1 MSRRRLFGRTAAA
14 TLTALI
20 LGFGSVSTAAAE
32 TPGTW
37 WNDAYGM
44 DAIHS
49 EGWTGE
55 GVKIAVID
63 KNINPDLPAFAGRNL
78 TVDPRS
84 LCAEHPQPTTAE
96 VTGDSVHGTTLAAQ
110 IIGTGDG
117 PGGIRGIAP
126 SAEVLFYSFG
136 TRNGEPCTASEYSDS
151 LSAGALGLQRAIDAG
166 AQIVTTSVVI
176 ATRPG
181 DAEVIANAIA
191 KGVVIISATPNPTTD
206 KGAGKG
212 LGGFRGVTTVSAV
225 DRTGALQKGPDGSP
239 FALAWTTLVAPG
251 VDLPTVG
258 DTDGSWA
265 QAETASGSSFA
276 APLVAGM
283 LAMVKQKYPDAT
295 GNQLIQ
301 SAIRNT
307 GQKDHDL
314 AFDAESGFGYGLAWP
329 AHLLQENPSQ
339 YPDENPLLTNDYPQP
354 SDAEIEAAVQRG
366 SSYPPAVQVDSPA
379 GPAAPRS
386 GDASAPNQPADM
398 SWLPATIV
406 TALVIAV
413 IAGAG
418 IALVVVARVRRK
430 RAGAQK

>member
-1 MSRRRLFGRTAAA
+1 M
-14 TLTALI
+14 
-20 LGFGSVSTAAAE
+20 
-32 TPGTW
+32 
-37 WNDAYGM
+37 
-44 DAIHS
+44 
-49 EGWTGE
+49 
-55 GVKIAVID
+55 
-63 KNINPDLPAFAGRNL
+63 
-78 TVDPRS
+78 
-84 LCAEHPQPTTAE
+84 
-96 VTGDSVHGTTLAAQ
+96 
-110 IIGTGDG
+110 
-117 PGGIRGIAP
+117 
-126 SAEVLFYSFG
+126 
-136 TRNGEPCTASEYSDS
+136 
-151 LSAGALGLQRAIDAG
+151 
-166 AQIVTTSVVI
+166 
-176 ATRPG
+176 
-181 DAEVIANAIA
+181 
-191 KGVVIISATPNPTTD
+191 
-206 KGAGKG
+206 
-212 LGGFRGVTTVSAV
+212 
-225 DRTGALQKGPDGSP
+225 
-239 FALAWTTLVAPG
+239 
-251 VDLPTVG
+251 G

-265 QAETASGSSFA
+265 QAEIASGSSFA

>member
-1 MSRRRLFGRTAAA
+1 MSRRRLFGRIAAA

-20 LGFGSVSTAAAE
+20 LGCGSVSTATAD
-32 TPGTW
+32 TPDTW
-37 WNDAYGM
+37 WYDAYGI
-44 DAIHS
+44 DAIHAD
-49 EGWTGE
+49 GWTGE

-63 KNINPDLPAFAGRNL
+63 GNINPDLPAFAGRHL

-84 LCAEHPQPTTAE
+84 LCAEHPQPTTEE

-126 SAEVLFYSFG
+126 DAEVMFYSFG
-136 TRNGEPCTASEYSDS
+136 TRNGETCTASEYGDT
-151 LSAGALGLQRAIDAG
+151 LSAGALGVQRAIDAG
-166 AQIVTTSVVI
+166 AQIVTTSVLI
-176 ATRPG
+176 TTRPG

-191 KGVVIISATPNPTTD
+191 KGVVIMSATRNPTTVE
-206 KGAGKG
+206 GAGKG

-225 DRTGALQKGPDGSP
+225 DRSGALQKGSDGSP
-239 FALAWTTLVAPG
+239 FALTWTTLVAPG

-283 LAMVKQKYPDAT
+283 LALVKQKYPDAT

-314 AFDAESGFGYGLAWP
+314 TFDAASGFGYGLAWP
-329 AHLLQENPSQ
+329 AHLLRENPSQ
-339 YPDENPLLTNDYPQP
+339 YPDENPLLADDYPQP
-354 SDAEIEAAVQRG
+354 TDAKIEAAVERG
-366 SSYPPAVQVDSPA
+366 STYPPAVQVDSPA
-379 GPAAPRS
+379 GPASPRS
-386 GDASAPNQPADM
+386 GDVYPPDQAADM

-413 IAGAG
+413 ISGVVM
-418 IALVVVARVRRK
+418 ALVVVARIRKK
-430 RAGAQK
+430 RAGAQQ